1 MLQARFAMVTRPVK
15 FFDEDSI
22 AWIMKACIVLH
33 NMIIEDERG
42 HDDLEDTSRFAEE
55 GGAMNEPCVP
65 SHSFDGDSEGRF
77 ADFLK
82 RYLEIRDPAVH
93 TKLQNDLITH
103 LWKERG
109 SRVKQ

>member
-1 MLQARFAMVTRPVK
+1 MVTRPVK

-22 AWIMKACIVLH
+22 GWIMKACIVLH

-42 HDDLEDTSRFAEE
+42 LEDLEDTSRFAEE

-65 SHSFDGDSEGRF
+65 SRSFDSDSEGIF

-82 RYLEIRDPAVH
+82 RYIEIRNPEVH
-93 TKLQNDLITH
+93 KKLQSDLVTH
-103 LWKERG
+103 LWSERG
-109 SRVKQ
+109 RTVNQ